1 MYQHDPSHHAAAG
14 CADVNELTV
23 AGLHPAWFMPTA
35 QPVTASPVVSG
46 GQLYVGDNSGVFY
59 DVNAATGKARWT
71 FDFHKGA
78 KNRCGT
84 VDRHDPS
91 YGEITSSAAVAQV
104 PGFADGD
111 PTVFFGA
118 GGSAVALD
126 AATGTCRWAT
136 DLDPSNPTSP
146 LEEESS
152 PVVFLSGPRPEVIVG
167 SDGNESPKQSGPTG
181 LQALDALTGALL
193 WKFEPE
199 NDTTVTSLDA
209 PVGTTS
215 GGAPDTSHLTDGCGD
230 VWSSPALAPRAPRGL
245 STVHGSAVRVHDG
258 LVVTTTGNCPQGLG
272 EDPATPVSP
281 KAGCAPKAPLPTPN
295 LEGMA
300 ALDATTGCLVWRWT
314 EPVNQYSNPALADGG
329 DTDIGSSPILT
340 TVRTASG
347 PQAAVIDGSKS
358 GYMYALSETAGTTLW
373 ASQPAEPGQTG
384 AALAGAIGG
393 FIGSS
398 ALGIA
403 GGRPTVFGATAILAP
418 FSGAGVQFS
427 GPAGLPEVTPDT
439 TVLADPTRLASLH
452 AVDAATGA
460 VRWQALVSLPSY
472 AAVTYSQGV
481 VFAPST
487 TGFSLVA
494 YDAGTGLPLWAFPT
508 GASMSSAAAVVGP
521 SVFVGAGT
529 DQAPGVPP
537 QTTGIWRFTL
547 SSLPT

>member
-1 MYQHDPSHHAAAG
+1 
-14 CADVNELTV
+14 
-23 AGLHPAWFMPTA
+23 
-35 QPVTASPVVSG
+35 
-46 GQLYVGDNSGVFY
+46 
-59 DVNAATGKARWT
+59 
-71 FDFHKGA
+71 
-78 KNRCGT
+78 
-84 VDRHDPS
+84 
-91 YGEITSSAAVAQV
+91 
-104 PGFADGD
+104 
-111 PTVFFGA
+111 
-118 GGSAVALD
+118 
-126 AATGTCRWAT
+126 
-136 DLDPSNPTSP
+136 
-146 LEEESS
+146 
-152 PVVFLSGPRPEVIVG
+152 
-167 SDGNESPKQSGPTG
+167 
-181 LQALDALTGALL
+181 
-193 WKFEPE
+193 
-199 NDTTVTSLDA
+199 
-209 PVGTTS
+209 
-215 GGAPDTSHLTDGCGD
+215 
-230 VWSSPALAPRAPRGL
+230 
-245 STVHGSAVRVHDG
+245 
-258 LVVTTTGNCPQGLG
+258 
-272 EDPATPVSP
+272 
-281 KAGCAPKAPLPTPN
+281 
-295 LEGMA
+295 MA

-537 QTTGIWRFTL
+537 QATGIWRFTL